1 MNGPG
6 ARFPR
11 AARLT
16 KPSHYAAVFAGRN
29 KLCGRF
35 FCLHWLVNE
44 LGQARLGLVVAKR
57 VARRAV
63 ARNRFKRLIRETFR
77 CWAGRRFPIDLVVR
91 VAPEAPNAPWQELRR
106 DLDELLLRLEA
117 RLSHHFAQPEGVA
130 GSNIL
135 MNS

>member
-1 MNGPG
+1 MNGAG

-35 FCLHWLVNE
+35 FCLNWLVND

-63 ARNRFKRLIRETFR
+63 ARNRLKRLIREHFR
-77 CWAGRRFPIDLVVR
+77 CWPGRRFPIDLVVR
-91 VAPEAPNAPWQELRR
+91 VLPDASHATWQELRGA
-106 DLDELLLRLEA
+106 LGELLMRLEA
-117 RLSHHFAQPEGVA
+117 RLGCHFAQPKGGEG
-130 GSNIL
+130 
-135 MNS
+135 